1 MPPTSL
7 QGIEIARSEI
17 VTVIGRKTSSKGRE
31 YTRVWIYV
39 PTKVTED
46 TAFPFRVGDPC
57 QIEIGE
63 KIGEKEASL
72 TIRPVSV
79 ARAVKEGWAKRAR
92 RSAR

>member
-1 MPPTSL
+1 M
-7 QGIEIARSEI
+7 
-17 VTVIGRKTSSKGRE
+17 IGRKTSSKGRE

-63 KIGEKEASL
+63 KEASL